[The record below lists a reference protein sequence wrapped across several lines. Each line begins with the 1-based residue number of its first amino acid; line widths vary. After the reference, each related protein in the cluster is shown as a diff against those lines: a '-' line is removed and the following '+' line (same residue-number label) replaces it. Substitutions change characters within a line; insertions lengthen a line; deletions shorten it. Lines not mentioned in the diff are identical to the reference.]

1 MERLAMLGFVVSGA
15 FITLAAVVV
24 TRMLMDWPREK
35 LDYLMAGLVWPM
47 VVMMWLA
54 LWSTWGQ
61 I

>member
-24 TRMLMDWPREK
+24 TRMLMDWPRDK
-35 LDYLMAGLVWPM
+35 QDYLMAGLVWSM

-54 LWSTWGQ
+54 LWSTWGR